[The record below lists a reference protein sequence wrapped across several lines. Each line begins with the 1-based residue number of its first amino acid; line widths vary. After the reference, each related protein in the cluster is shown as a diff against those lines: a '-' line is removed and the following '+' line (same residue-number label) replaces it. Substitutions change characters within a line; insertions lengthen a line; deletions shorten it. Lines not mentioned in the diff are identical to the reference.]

1 MYGFGYNMFWDSTYI
16 LLVIGMI
23 ICVVASGNVSSTF
36 AKYSKVASRRGMT
49 AAQVAE
55 FILRRSGISHVR
67 VERVAGDLTDHYD
80 PRTRVVNLSSSV
92 YDSTSVAAIG
102 VAAHECGHA
111 IQHAKAYAPLMLR
124 HAIIP
129 VCNICSR
136 VAPVM
141 FLLGYLA
148 SIFLGLNNSFAQ
160 WGILLF
166 SATLVVQIV
175 TLPVEFNASRRAV
188 AILRDTNTLERDEL
202 RHTKKVLTAAAL
214 TYVAAVVS
222 TLLQLLRLVLIF
234 GGRRND

>member
-16 LLVIGMI
+16 LLVIGII
-23 ICVVASGNVSSTF
+23 ICVIASSNVSSTF

-55 FILRRSGISHVR
+55 YILRLSGISGVR
-67 VERVAGDLTDHYD
+67 VERVAGELTDHYD
-80 PRTRVVNLSSSV
+80 PRIRVVKLSSNV

-111 IQHAKAYAPLMLR
+111 IQHARSYSPLVLR
-124 HAIIP
+124 NTIIP
-129 VCNICSR
+129 VCNVCSK
-136 VAPVM
+136 VAPIM
-141 FLLGYLA
+141 FVLGYVA

-166 SATLVVQIV
+166 SATLVFQIV
-175 TLPVEFNASRRAV
+175 TLPVEFNASTRAV
-188 AILRDTNTLERDEL
+188 AILRDNNILERDEL

-214 TYVAAVVS
+214 TYVAAVIS

-234 GGRRND
+234 GGRRDD